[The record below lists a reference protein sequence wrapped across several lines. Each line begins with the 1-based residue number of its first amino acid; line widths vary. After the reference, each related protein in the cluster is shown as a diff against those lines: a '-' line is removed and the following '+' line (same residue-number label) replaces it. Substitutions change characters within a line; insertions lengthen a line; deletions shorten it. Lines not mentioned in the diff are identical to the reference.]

1 MSWALGV
8 DGGNSKT
15 LAVVAAGDGRPR
27 GIGKAG
33 PSDIHNA
40 PPPVALKQLE
50 LAVAAALADAGIEAG
65 AIEAAAFSLA
75 GADYPEDFRLLEE
88 YLLGRLGI
96 GCAPLVVND
105 AIGALRAGAPDW
117 VGISVVSGTYNA
129 VGARRADGR
138 VFHHG
143 FWPDG
148 IGGRDLGRQALNAV
162 YRADL
167 GLGPATALTGRAL
180 ELFEVRDVPAL
191 LYAFTRRG
199 GLPETDADRL
209 AVPLL
214 DLADEGDP
222 VCRAIVSEGGRMLGR
237 QARVSAARLELPI
250 KGMRVVLA
258 GSVFAQPTAL
268 LADCVMAELPGAEQ
282 VRHGPPPVAGAVLL
296 ALDRLGAAVGGDVV
310 WDGLSAIVAE
320 KGGSVAWAASS
331 SNT

>member
-15 LAVVAAGDGRPR
+15 LAVVAGSNGRPR

-50 LAVAAALADAGIEAG
+50 LAVAAALADAGIEG
-65 AIEAAAFSLA
+65 DAIQAAAFSLA
-75 GADYPEDFRLLEE
+75 GADYPEDFALLEE
-88 YLLGRLGI
+88 YLPGRLGI
-96 GCAPLVVND
+96 ARGPLVVND

-129 VGARRADGR
+129 VGARRPDGR

-148 IGGRDLGRQALNAV
+148 IGGRDLGRQAINAI

-167 GLGPATALTGRAL
+167 GLGPATALTERAL
-180 ELFEVRDVPAL
+180 ELFEVPDVPAL

-199 GLPETDADRL
+199 GLPESEADRL

-214 DLADEGDP
+214 DLADAGDP
-222 VCRAIVSEGGRMLGR
+222 VAHAIVSADGRMLGR
-237 QARVSAARLELPI
+237 QARVSAERLELPI
-250 KGMRVVLA
+250 EGTRVVLA

-268 LADCVMAELPGAEQ
+268 LADSVMAELPGAVP
-282 VRHGPPPVAGAVLL
+282 VRHGPPPVAGPVLL
-296 ALDRLGAAVGGDVV
+296 ALDRLGVDVSGEAVR
-310 WDGLSAIVAE
+310 DGLRAIVAG
-320 KGGSVAWAASS
+320 KGIAWAGSGS
-331 SNT
+331 TT

>member
-1 MSWALGV
+1 MTWALGV

-15 LAVVAAGDGRPR
+15 LAVVAGADGRAR
-27 GIGKAG
+27 GVGKAG

-40 PPPVALKQLE
+40 PPPVALEQLE
-50 LAVAAALADAGIEAG
+50 LAVAAALVDAGIDAG

-75 GADYPEDFRLLEE
+75 GADYPEDFVLLEE
-88 YLLGRLGI
+88 HLHGMLRLSGK
-96 GCAPLVVND
+96 PLVVND

-148 IGGRDLGRQALNAV
+148 IGGRDLGRQAINAV

-167 GLGPATALTGRAL
+167 GLGPPTALTARAL

-199 GLPETDADRL
+199 GLAETEADRL

-214 DLADEGDP
+214 DLADDGDP
-222 VCRAIVSEGGRMLGR
+222 VSHAIVSEDGRMLGR
-237 QARVSAARLELPI
+237 QARVSAERLELPI
-250 KGMRVVLA
+250 EGTRVVLA

-268 LADCVMAELPGAEQ
+268 LADSVMAELPGAVP

-296 ALDRLGAAVGGDVV
+296 ALDRLGVDVSGEIV
-310 WDGLSAIVAE
+310 RDGLRAIVAE
-320 KGGSVAWAASS
+320 KGVAWAASG